1 MTAESVLNISLDKR
15 FLGVFFPNIIFII
28 FIVRQNNNLSPRP
41 HPSSGMLEVQFQSNV
56 CNKPILHFESH
67 LITSI

>member
-1 MTAESVLNISLDKR
+1 MTAESVLDISLDKR
-15 FLGVFFPNIIFII
+15 FLGVFSPSII